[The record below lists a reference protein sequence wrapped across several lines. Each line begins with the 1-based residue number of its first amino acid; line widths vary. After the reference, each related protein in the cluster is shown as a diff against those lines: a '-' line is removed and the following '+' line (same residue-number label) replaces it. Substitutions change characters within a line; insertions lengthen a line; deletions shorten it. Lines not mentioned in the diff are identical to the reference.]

1 MDYRDRFFQFVIL
14 DNTIENWLWFGG
26 IILLALLFKRYLSV
40 LFGKLLYRLFRRYTV
55 ENRVESFNRLL
66 LPPAQLLVMLLIIAF
81 GIELLYFPK
90 AWDITLVGY
99 RIHSILLGLLQTAI
113 VIAVTWMIL
122 RIVDFFGLIAA
133 ERAAITESKS
143 DDQIVPFV
151 KDAVKIVIAIFGL
164 LFILGSVL
172 HLNIASLI
180 AGVGIGGL
188 AIALAAQESLK
199 NLFASITIFLDKP
212 FTVGDL
218 ITVSGITGT
227 IENIGF
233 RSSRIRTAEKT
244 YVTLPNTIMVEQA
257 VDNQTRRTFRRVNM
271 QLILSF
277 DTSAE
282 QMRTIG
288 NELYD
293 FLRQSNKS
301 VDHPIVR
308 FDNIVSNGLQLTL
321 VYFLPDLEFRE
332 FMRQREKINFRIMEV
347 LQSHGVRFAK
357 TLHHVELSRIDGIN

>member
-1 MDYRDRFFQFVIL
+1 MEHSRSFLKYNLF
-14 DNTIENWLWFGG
+14 DNSVENLLWFAG
-26 IILLALLFKRYLSV
+26 LLLVALVFKRYVSV

-66 LPPAQLLVMLLIIAF
+66 LPPAQLLVMMLIITF

-90 AWDITLVGY
+90 AWDITIVQWKLQA
-99 RIHSILLGLLQTAI
+99 ILLGLLQI
-113 VIAVTWMIL
+113 VIVVAVTWMIL

-133 ERAAITESKS
+133 ERAAATESRL

-151 KDAVKIVIAIFGL
+151 KDAIKIIIAIFGL
-164 LFILGSVL
+164 LFVLGSVL
-172 HLNIASLI
+172 KVNIASLI

-218 ITVSGITGT
+218 VTVAGITGT

-233 RSSRIRTAEKT
+233 RSSRIRTPDKT

-257 VDNQTRRTFRRVNM
+257 VDNLTRRTFRRVNM
-271 QLILSF
+271 VLILSF
-277 DTSAE
+277 DTPAE
-282 QMRTIG
+282 KVRAVGMEI
-288 NELYD
+288 YD
-293 FLRQSNKS
+293 FLRQSNRS
-301 VDHPIVR
+301 VEHPIVR
-308 FDNIVSNGLQLTL
+308 FDDIASNGLQLTL
-321 VYFLPDLEFRE
+321 VYFLPVLEFRD
-332 FMRQREKINFRIMEV
+332 FMRQRELINYRIIEI
-347 LQSHGVRFAK
+347 LQKHDVKFAK
-357 TLHHVELSRIDGIN
+357 SLHHVELAKHS